1 MGDGLKR
8 ARKATR
14 DTRAAE
20 VPDADNDVCE
30 CGHYAHEH
38 VDDRCTVCTCN
49 MWCWKLSASPVAP
62 AKRCALL
69 TRTQRKG

>member
-8 ARKATR
+8 ARKAAR

-49 MWCWKLSASPVAP
+49 MWCWKLHRGHGCSPASCQAT
-62 AKRCALL
+62 LE
-69 TRTQRKG
+69 